1 MLSIY
6 QGIIFKFVWIFK
18 LPLGNSAMDAFLLMD
33 DVILVMA
40 TFVSEY
46 FRAVKKENI
55 ILVILFK
62 NQQIT
67 MSDNILFGWFSLL

>member
-1 MLSIY
+1 
-6 QGIIFKFVWIFK
+6 
-18 LPLGNSAMDAFLLMD
+18 MDAFLLMD